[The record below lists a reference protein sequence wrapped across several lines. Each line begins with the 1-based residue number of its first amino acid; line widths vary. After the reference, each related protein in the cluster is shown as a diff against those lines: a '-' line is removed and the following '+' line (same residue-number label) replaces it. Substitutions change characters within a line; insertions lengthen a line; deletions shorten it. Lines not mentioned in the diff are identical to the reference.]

1 MPPCPGADHKSLS
14 SGVPMATMH
23 DFEMASITGERV
35 KLSQYKGQVCLIV
48 NVATK

>member
-1 MPPCPGADHKSLS
+1 
-14 SGVPMATMH
+14 MATMH

-35 KLSQYKGQVCLIV
+35 KLSQYQGQVCLIV